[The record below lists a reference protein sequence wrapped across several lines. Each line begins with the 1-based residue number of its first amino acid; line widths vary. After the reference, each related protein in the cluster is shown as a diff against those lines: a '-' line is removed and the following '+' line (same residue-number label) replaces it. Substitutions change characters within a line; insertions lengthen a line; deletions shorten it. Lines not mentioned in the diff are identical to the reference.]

1 MAPEV
6 SEEATNNDALNSKSE
21 SAREQQQGPSL
32 HRWSFFFLFSPLKMH
47 PFWRQPFSFAICF
60 LENAGHGLSSNI

>member
-6 SEEATNNDALNSKSE
+6 SEEATNNDALNSRSE
-21 SAREQQQGPSL
+21 SAGEQQQGPSL

-47 PFWRQPFSFAICF
+47 QPFSFAICF